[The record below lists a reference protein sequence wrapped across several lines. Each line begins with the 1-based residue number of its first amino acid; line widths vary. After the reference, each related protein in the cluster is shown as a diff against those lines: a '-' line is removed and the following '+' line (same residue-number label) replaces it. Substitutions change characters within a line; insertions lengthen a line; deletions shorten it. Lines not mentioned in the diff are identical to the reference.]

1 MESLEKPIIVDGIEY
16 PTVENFYAASKTL
29 DVQQKR
35 KIATLTPSVAK
46 KYARTIPLRF
56 DWEEVKLAIMLI
68 GLMQKFYPGSNWH
81 KELMET
87 RGEELLELNN
97 WHDIVWGVPANIA
110 PGGQNNSK
118 FKIQNSKNG
127 QGKAIPTGH
136 QGNNW
141 LGRLLMFIRDEPLL
155 WQNFSNNAAEWE
167 RQKYLVETQEWLLR
181 NPNFPS
187 VPNMSNLK
195 GKIIDNGT
203 LPSQRLKVVISGSR
217 TVAQLPAE
225 AIIRI
230 EKIMELGAK
239 ILIGDCFGADYL
251 VQTFLKQSGY
261 SRVTV
266 YHTGN
271 SPRNNAGFASVGVN
285 GSYTQRDRIMCSI
298 ADYGLAII
306 KDNSP
311 GTLKNIQRMPGK
323 VRLIQV

>member
-1 MESLEKPIIVDGIEY
+1 MTAWIKNWFSNMESLEKPILVDGIQY

-46 KYARTIPLRF
+46 KYARTLALRS
-56 DWEEVKLAIMLI
+56 DWEEVKFAIMLI
-68 GLMQKFYPGSNWH
+68 GLIQKFSYGSNWH
-81 KELMET
+81 KELMNT

-97 WHDIVWGVPANIA
+97 WHDTVWGVPANIA
-110 PGGQNNSK
+110 PGGQ
-118 FKIQNSKNG
+118 
-127 QGKAIPTGH
+127 GKAIPNGQ

-141 LGRLLMFIRDEPLL
+141 LGRLLMFLRDEPLL
-155 WQNFSNNAAEWE
+155 WQTIGNNAAEWDN
-167 RQKYLVETQEWLLR
+167 QKYLLKSQEWLVT
-181 NPNFPS
+181 NPNFPP
-187 VPNMSNLK
+187 VPNMAILK
-195 GKIIDNGT
+195 GKTIDNGT

-225 AIIRI
+225 AISRI

-239 ILIGDCFGADYL
+239 ILIGDCFGADCL

-266 YHTGN
+266 YYTGT
-271 SPRNNAGFASVGVN
+271 SPRNNVGFASVRVN
-285 GSYTQRDRIMCSI
+285 GSYTERDWIMCSL
-298 ADYGLAII
+298 ADYGLAIL

-323 VRLIQV
+323 VRVIQV